1 MPILKEIFRLA
12 VYVIIILVGFSIY
25 TCYIYLKPRRHV
37 SAIRPDQM
45 GLAPYD
51 EIEFRTEDGINIKGW
66 YIPAKERS
74 EKAIIICHGYPMDKG
89 NVLDLAPPFHNDY
102 NVLLFDFRGLGESGG
117 TFTTLGLN
125 ETKDFDAA
133 VDYLRNKGMKKIGA
147 LGFSLGGVVII
158 MANNPYV
165 TAAVSDSAFAEL
177 GEMIDVVYDN
187 FGIFRHPFA
196 FFTKLV
202 AKYIFGM
209 DPAKVSPLEA
219 IRDFKAPLF
228 LIHSKVDNLVSME
241 SLERLYQAR
250 PDCERW
256 VIPTALHGQTHL
268 EAPEEYDE
276 KVLAFFQK
284 HL

>member
-1 MPILKEIFRLA
+1 MPILREIFRLA
-12 VYVIIILVGFSIY
+12 VYVAIILVGFSIY
-25 TCYIYLKPRRHV
+25 TCYTYLKPRRHV

-66 YIPAKERS
+66 YIPAKRPS

-102 NVLLFDFRGLGESGG
+102 NVLLFDFRALGESGG
-117 TFTTLGLN
+117 TFTTLGLK

-133 VDYLRNKGMKKIGA
+133 VDYLRNMGMKKIGA
-147 LGFSLGGVVII
+147 LGFSLGGAVII

-177 GEMIDVVYDN
+177 SEMIDVVYDN
-187 FGIFRHPFA
+187 FGFFRRPFA

-209 DPAKVSPLEA
+209 DPARISPLKA
-219 IRDFKAPLF
+219 IRYFKAPLF

-241 SLERLYQAR
+241 SLEKLHKER
-250 PDCERW
+250 PDAERW
-256 VIPTALHGQTHL
+256 IIPTALHGQTHL

-276 KVLAFFQK
+276 KVSAFFKK